1 MTVFDKLTNL
11 IKNNIELNIKFEK
24 IAEEWLKYKKN
35 MVKESTYCNYENARN
50 TIKTSF
56 LLGLAKYYR
65 KDDEDFS
72 IDSLFGRIKKK
83 N

>member
-35 MVKESTYCNYENARN
+35 MVKESTY
-50 TIKTSF
+50 
-56 LLGLAKYYR
+56 
-65 KDDEDFS
+65 
-72 IDSLFGRIKKK
+72 
-83 N
+83 